1 MQTGLKQ
8 PADLKRVAK
17 IDQDRESGLPS
28 PRQEGQVATSGRD
41 REPSP
46 QPGRS
51 RRKLLALL
59 ASFSPTIF
67 IGLYLGFVATDRYV
81 SESAFVVRSAS
92 RPTGVGGFGALLQIT
107 GIARNNDTYSVNEFL
122 VSRDA
127 VSQLQAKLPLA
138 DMYGYKRVDLLSRYP
153 SPIFGATAEQL
164 YKYFSYMSE
173 VAFNAQTGVTTLRV
187 QAFQPQDAKA
197 INATLLDL
205 SEQLV
210 NRLNERVREDTVRV
224 YEGQVAAEQK
234 RLVDDQVAIVAFQN
248 KELTIDPKTN
258 SLAVSQLVGRL
269 GTDLAQTQTQIA
281 ATASSSPGNPALQ
294 VMKGQAAATA
304 NQISVERARIGDASD
319 GLADKLAAFTRLDMD
334 RIFAVSALT
343 AANTAL
349 DAARIEADRQQLYL
363 DHIVEPNE
371 ADYASRPQKL
381 WLTTTA
387 FLLNALA
394 LAIFWL
400 VRSGMRE
407 HGAIGD

>member
-1 MQTGLKQ
+1 
-8 PADLKRVAK
+8 VAK
-17 IDQDRESGLPS
+17 IEQDGKSGLPS
-28 PRQEGQVATSGRD
+28 RRQAGKVATSGRD

-46 QPGRS
+46 RTGGS
-51 RRKLLALL
+51 WRKAVALI
-59 ASFSPTIF
+59 AFFSPTLV
-67 IGLYLGFVATDRYV
+67 IGLYLGFVATDRYM

-92 RPTGVGGFGALLQIT
+92 RPAGVGGFGALLQIT

-127 VSQLQAKLPLA
+127 VSQLQSKLPLA
-138 DMYGYKRVDLLSRYP
+138 NMYGYRGIDLLSRYP
-153 SPIFGATAEQL
+153 SAIFGATAEQL
-164 YKYFSYMSE
+164 YRYFSYMSD

-187 QAFQPQDAKA
+187 QAFRPDDAKA

-224 YEGQVAAEQK
+224 YEGQVAAGQK
-234 RLVDDQVAIVAFQN
+234 RLVEDQVAIVAFQN

-294 VMKGQAAATA
+294 VLKGQAAATA

-319 GLADKLAAFTRLDMD
+319 GLADKLAAFTPLDMD
-334 RIFAVSALT
+334 RIFAVSALA
-343 AANTAL
+343 AANSAL

-363 DHIVEPNE
+363 DRIVEPNK
-371 ADYASRPQKL
+371 ADYPTRPQKL

-387 FLLNALA
+387 FLLNLLA